1 MNNIE
6 KKVKNIISKQLGLIR
21 EEIKNSSHLFE
32 DLGAD
37 SLDNVELIMTLE
49 DEFNIEIED
58 KEAENF
64 NTVQSILDFI
74 KSKTL

>member
-21 EEIKNSSHLFE
+21 EEIKNSSYLSE

-49 DEFNIEIED
+49 DEFNIEIKD

-74 KSKTL
+74 KSKIL